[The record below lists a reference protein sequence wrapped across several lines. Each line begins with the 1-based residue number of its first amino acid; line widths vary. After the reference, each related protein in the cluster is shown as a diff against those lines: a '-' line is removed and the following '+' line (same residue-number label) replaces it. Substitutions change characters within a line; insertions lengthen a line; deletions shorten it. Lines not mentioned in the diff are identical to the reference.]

1 MFIVAYSFANPC
13 CNGITMELLA
23 ADQKEED
30 KRRLDPCYNGM
41 TMELYGR
48 LLDIYLCVSL
58 NPCYNGM
65 TMELWNT
72 STQEETEVLILVI
85 ME

>member
-41 TMELYGR
+41 TME
-48 LLDIYLCVSL
+48 
-58 NPCYNGM
+58 
-65 TMELWNT
+65 
-72 STQEETEVLILVI
+72 
-85 ME
+85 

>member
-41 TMELYGR
+41 TMECRFIQKFY
-48 LLDIYLCVSL
+48 DVKHSL

-65 TMELWNT
+65 TMESDSERRKLGT
-72 STQEETEVLILVI
+72 SAS
-85 ME
+85 

>member
-41 TMELYGR
+41 TMEYFLQR
-48 LLDIYLCVSL
+48 RARDS
-58 NPCYNGM
+58 
-65 TMELWNT
+65 
-72 STQEETEVLILVI
+72 SSVLILVI